1 LKKYLLTALD
11 YISENIAIHCQIN
24 KLYKMKISHLI
35 SLLTLSFLFFACEST
50 NTVKIS
56 EVKCQYA
63 INPIGVDAQYPAFSW
78 LVESKERG
86 KNQKAF
92 QILVSDNLKDL
103 DRDEGNFWD
112 SGKVNSDQSNAV
124 FYDGAP
130 LKSTQTYFWKV
141 RVWDELGQASN
152 YSETAQFTTSIL
164 DSELWQADWIGQ
176 GSGKDPANKEGYYE
190 EKTVVDIFGDSV
202 KYNGNSLLLR
212 NKYRFSKPIEKA
224 IVNICGLGLYELS
237 INGKKVGDKILN
249 PAKTNY
255 NKIVLYDTYDVSEF
269 LNNKEN
275 VFGIVLGNG
284 WYNPVPKWWSWRMQ
298 WFGEKRAMLQMH
310 VTLKDG
316 TTQVFSTDTNWKMK
330 EGPVR
335 RSCIYEGET
344 YDATKEMEGW
354 DEPGFDDS
362 AWANAKIVN
371 PPKGKLTAQMMP
383 AIQHIETLKPIS
395 ITYPGDSLSLVDFGQ
410 NFSGWIRIKV
420 KGERGDSIVFK
431 YAEDMKDG
439 MLDPTTN
446 HRAVVIDTFISNGG
460 KDEIYEPRFTYHGF
474 QFTEISGLNY
484 QLQAEYIEGI
494 VVHSAVEPSG
504 SFECSNEE
512 INRIH
517 TAILW
522 SQRANLMGYPTDC
535 PQREERLGWIG
546 DAHVTAE
553 EAIYNFDMNQFYTKW
568 LKDIRINQDSNGDIP
583 YIAPRPISNG
593 DPAFSWSC
601 GYHLITWYHY
611 MYYGDKKILEEN
623 YRAMKKYVDYLSS
636 LADAYIVPNDKYGDW
651 VSPLEGW
658 ERGTPASISTGY
670 YYYTTSIVAKAAEI
684 LGFTED
690 TKEYLSLSEK
700 IKTAFNQRFYN
711 EEKGQYEEGSQFSN
725 SFALFLGVVPNNE
738 KETVLNNLVNNIEE
752 KHDIHLTT
760 GILGTKYLMETLS
773 QEGRS
778 DVAWKL
784 ATQTT
789 YPSWINMLEG
799 RNTLSEHWGEGGM
812 NSHNHVMMGSID
824 SWFYKTLAGIQV
836 DEKAPGFKNMIIKP
850 YMPADLSWVKASL
863 KTVNGMVKSEWSKNG
878 TNYNLKVEIPFG
890 SDAVVYVLAGSNSQ
904 VMEGETLASEAENV
918 TFLRME
924 GNYAVFQVASGEY
937 NFDSSGL

>member
-275 VFGIVLGNG
+275 VFGIMLGNG

-395 ITYPGDSLSLVDFGQ
+395 ITYPGDSISLVDFGQ

-446 HRAVVIDTFISNGG
+446 HRAVVIDTFIANGG
-460 KDEIYEPRFTYHGF
+460 IEEFYEPCFTYHGF

-484 QLQAEYIEGI
+484 QLQAEDIEGI

-836 DEKAPGFKNMIIKP
+836 DEKAPVFKNMIIKP

-890 SDAVVYVLAGSNSQ
+890 SEAVVYVQADFNSQ
-904 VMEGETLASEAENV
+904 VKEGGILASEAENV